1 MTNTLFNN
9 FDQPSQPSSPHTVA
23 DYQPGVRYF
32 SRVFDRYVDL
42 GEIEQGLDADQIRML
57 WQECLGT
64 SQSPNPQ
71 IKPARRATAKLMAA
85 HCEFWST
92 RRTPR

>member
-1 MTNTLFNN
+1 MNKTMSDNSSQVEHK
-9 FDQPSQPSSPHTVA
+9 FD
-23 DYQPGVRYF
+23 DYEPGVRYF

-42 GEIEQGLDADQIRML
+42 LEIESELDPDQIRML
-57 WQECLGT
+57 WQECLAT
-64 SQSPNPQ
+64 SQSPNPL

-85 HCEFWST
+85 HCEFWAI